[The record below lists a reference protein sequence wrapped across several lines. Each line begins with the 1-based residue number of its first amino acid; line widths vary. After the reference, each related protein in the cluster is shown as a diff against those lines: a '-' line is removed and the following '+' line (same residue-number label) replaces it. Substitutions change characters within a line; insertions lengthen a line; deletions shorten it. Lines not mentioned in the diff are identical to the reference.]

1 MQLLVHPLVKDV
13 EKLIYK
19 NGLRNEAITLL
30 GESASLLVLIK
41 IGSNDINIE

>member
-30 GESASLLVLIK
+30 GESASLLVLK
-41 IGSNDINIE
+41 IGSNEINIE